1 MGNARRLTWMG
12 LLLFQIISIGFFVAY
27 QEMRIRQ
34 GTEVI
39 LEAAVVDPRD
49 WLRGEYADLRYGISE
64 MIVSPY
70 STVTLDGFCCI
81 DAHARKGDHVG
92 VNLWVDPGDGI
103 GVIASSPIENLD
115 PVTDTLPEDGMH
127 KVWYISEG
135 AAVDFEDVI
144 TIKGTIENIEQI
156 ALDKR
161 GEQVNRYT
169 ISYGIEKVFM
179 PEGEPRELEEAT
191 DIRTIVSVDGTGQAR
206 VSGII
211 VDGVTWPIR

>member
-1 MGNARRLTWMG
+1 MGNASRLTWMG
-12 LLLFQIISIGFFVAY
+12 FLLVQIISIGFFVAY

-64 MIVSPY
+64 MIGSPY

-81 DAHARKGDHVG
+81 DAHARTGDHVG

-103 GVIASSPIENLD
+103 GVIASSAIENLD
-115 PVTDTLPEDGMH
+115 PGTDTLPEDGLH

>member
-1 MGNARRLTWMG
+1 
-12 LLLFQIISIGFFVAY
+12 
-27 QEMRIRQ
+27 MRIRQ

-103 GVIASSPIENLD
+103 GVIASSPI
-115 PVTDTLPEDGMH
+115 
-127 KVWYISEG
+127 
-135 AAVDFEDVI
+135 
-144 TIKGTIENIEQI
+144 
-156 ALDKR
+156 
-161 GEQVNRYT
+161 
-169 ISYGIEKVFM
+169 
-179 PEGEPRELEEAT
+179 
-191 DIRTIVSVDGTGQAR
+191 
-206 VSGII
+206 
-211 VDGVTWPIR
+211 